1 MDQKPGIETLIPEII
16 KGWNLSSTN
25 DVWIRFNIESD
36 TLFIMSAASKG
47 RPGISKPVFGSIYA
61 RVALDN
67 DEVFGLQIEDFLEKH
82 VRKNP
87 SLIDLLDRAETPG
100 MTAEE
105 LVAIRRRLAP
115 TSVEAIELLFSAV
128 AD

>member
-1 MDQKPGIETLIPEII
+1 MDQKPEVESLISEIV
-16 KGWNLSSTN
+16 KGWNLSSIN
-25 DVWIRFNIESD
+25 DVSIRFNIESD
-36 TLFIMSAASKG
+36 TLFIMNAASKG
-47 RPGISKPVFGSIYA
+47 RPGISKPVLGSIYA
-61 RVALDN
+61 RVALDDN
-67 DEVFGLQIEDFLEKH
+67 EVFGLQIEDFLEKH

-115 TSVEAIELLFSAV
+115 TSVESIELLISAV